1 MKTLPLVVANL
12 KKFLRDWKSVFLL
25 IVFPLIIIAL
35 VFVSFNTNIQELPVG
50 FVDKTEDFD
59 SQKFRESSSRF
70 ADVKEFSSTPDCLSE
85 VREYD
90 VYACA
95 VIDRKNGSEKYSI
108 RVHYDNTKEV
118 VGSRITSN
126 IKAVAD
132 EMQLDYSQE
141 RASVVLD
148 RVQTL
153 TVRVGELEDDTETA
167 QSDITEQ
174 IRQIDA
180 KIVELRNTRNQLRR
194 DLDRMDS
201 DVQDLETDVEEFE
214 DQRQSYYQ
222 RTTSRI
228 DAIQALLESVN
239 ASESDEEE
247 LRRAEEEVDAIE
259 SDVEEFNGEVENEI
273 QQVNQMIAQYEE
285 FSANSRGYLR
295 EMNRTIDDLEQTR
308 SELKQ
313 YRSELQELE
322 DELEAMEKEYSE
334 IASMEPSEVTGTVSV
349 NNRPTYYP
357 EDVSGS
363 LVVLQT
369 MFSTLLLLVSLFV
382 SLLVSMFISLNEIN
396 SRAKKRLD
404 VVQGIF
410 LPEYLSVMI
419 SSFLII
425 LVPISCVLLLGQY
438 LFNLPVLANF
448 RQVSVILFL
457 LSVSILN
464 IGVGLSYLVEK
475 ESITLLIGSF
485 MLVFLIFYSG
495 FVLPIEMMS
504 KTAGAFAAILPG
516 SVALRAFDLAVLY
529 GQPFGDFTSELVA
542 LSAWSLFFTAV
553 SLGLKKKKRL

>member
-1 MKTLPLVVANL
+1 MKTLPLVVASL

-50 FVDKTEDFD
+50 FVDKTENFD
-59 SQKFRESSSRF
+59 SQQFRQSSSRF
-70 ADVKEFSSTPDCLSE
+70 ANVKDFSSTPECLAE

-95 VIDRKNGSEKYSI
+95 VVERKGSSEKYGV

-118 VGSRITSN
+118 VGNRITSN

-132 EMQLDYSQE
+132 EMQLDYSQQ
-141 RASVVLD
+141 RASKVLG
-148 RVQTL
+148 RVKTL
-153 TVRVGELEDDTETA
+153 TVRIGELEDDTETA
-167 QSDITEQ
+167 QSDITKQ
-174 IRQIDA
+174 INDIDA
-180 KIVELRNTRNQLRR
+180 KIRELRRTRNQLRK
-194 DLDRMDS
+194 DLDQMDR
-201 DVQDLETDVEEFE
+201 DVQDLESDVEDFE
-214 DQRQSYYQ
+214 NKRKTYYQ

-228 DAIQALLESVN
+228 DTLQSLLDAVN
-239 ASESDEEE
+239 ASESDQEE
-247 LRRAEEEVDAIE
+247 LRRAEEEVDGIE
-259 SDVEEFNGEVENEI
+259 TDVEEFNSEVENEI
-273 QQVNQMIAQYEE
+273 EQVNQMIAQYEE
-285 FSANSRGYLR
+285 FSSNSRGYLR
-295 EMNRTIDDLEQTR
+295 EMNSTIDDLEQTR

-313 YRSELQELE
+313 YRSELQDLE

-334 IASMEPSEVTGTVSV
+334 IASMDSSEVTGTVSV
-349 NNRPTYYP
+349 NNRPTYSP
-357 EDVSGS
+357 SGTSGS
-363 LVVLQT
+363 LIVLQT
-369 MFSTLLLLVSLFV
+369 MFSTLLLLVALFV

-396 SRAKKRLD
+396 SRAKKRLN

-410 LPEYLSVMI
+410 LPEYFSVMI

-438 LFNLPVLANF
+438 LFKLPVLANIQ
-448 RQVSVILFL
+448 QVAVILFL

-475 ESITLLIGSF
+475 DSITLLIGSF

-529 GQPFGDFTSELVA
+529 NQPFGDFTSELVA
-542 LSAWSLFFTAV
+542 LSAWSVFFTAV